1 LSIHGEE
8 CFEAYVYLDH
18 YYPPVQWNIVRGVFN
33 SPSCLPES
41 KQNNLLSVSMA
52 TMLINDTADRLVS
65 ELWLDDIRN
74 KHYPDNVS
82 RLRGIFV
89 FDDLDSLFKLWE
101 NNNWGGHFYDEHL
114 ADVGVAADKSSR
126 LDSNWVSEII
136 DDAGKLL
143 PGWETAAHSYWQGS
157 PHHDKEP
164 IWERIVEGT
173 ITVWSSDIKE
183 TALKDIQA
191 IWPQSLNLLRY
202 SILCAGYC
210 SFDGQMFP
218 ILLTKSD
225 RIELVYCLRMVQIS
239 DVAFIDALNNFIEY
253 NPSFNSS
260 LHSEGEDLLPDLTG
274 FSKVITP
281 SDSDGFG
288 DLVKRILTENIKFNE
303 EEIT

>member
-1 LSIHGEE
+1 MSIHGEE
-8 CFEAYVYLDH
+8 CFEAHIYLDH

-52 TMLINDTADRLVS
+52 TMLLNDTADRLVS

-74 KHYPDNVS
+74 KHYPNNVS

-89 FDDLDSLFKLWE
+89 FDDLDSLSKLWE
-101 NNNWGGHFYDEHL
+101 KNNWGGHFNGEYL
-114 ADVGVAADKSSR
+114 TDVGVAADKSSR
-126 LDSNWVSEII
+126 LDSNWISEII

-143 PGWETAAHSYWQGS
+143 LGWEAAAHSYWQGR
-157 PHHDKEP
+157 PHPEKEP

-173 ITVWSSDIKE
+173 ITVWSSDSKE
-183 TALKDIQA
+183 VALKEIQA

-202 SILCAGYC
+202 AILCAGYC
-210 SFDGQMFP
+210 SFDGQTFP

-225 RIELVYCLRMVQIS
+225 RIELVYCLRMVQRS
-239 DVAFIDALNNFIEY
+239 DVDFIDALNKFIED
-253 NPSFNSS
+253 NPRFNSS
-260 LHSEGEDLLPDLTG
+260 LLSEGEDLLPDLSC

-281 SDSDGFG
+281 SSNDGFG
-288 DLVKRILTENIKFNE
+288 ELVKRILTDNAKFNE
-303 EEIT
+303 AKIT